1 PQDAKFPKNW
11 WPNSSFL
18 ASKPNGESSAAP
30 ASEEESLEVYRE
42 RKRAELFNKPALPKE
57 LQEQLKE
64 NIKRHADAIETGR
77 INMSTK
83 PETSV
88 TPEQQRQY
96 RAEKF
101 ILSNLDS
108 GLSKHVQN
116 MNRRQLTLSRNVLFD
131 AQNSNQDSDFWK
143 RNSEFHS
150 SFSQNWNEAQDK
162 IKSAYRELDLALT
175 LLPEP

>member
-1 PQDAKFPKNW
+1 
-11 WPNSSFL
+11 
-18 ASKPNGESSAAP
+18 
-30 ASEEESLEVYRE
+30 
-42 RKRAELFNKPALPKE
+42 
-57 LQEQLKE
+57 
-64 NIKRHADAIETGR
+64 
-77 INMSTK
+77 MSTK

-175 LLPEP
+175 SCLSRNIPLWKIPARMSM